1 MKYRVKVCTIFSG
14 YDEDDYTG
22 KIHDNIR
29 EAFEE
34 LEEAKKDVYVHHVRL
49 ERIEE

>member
-1 MKYRVKVCTIFSG
+1 MKYRVKVKTIFSG
-14 YDEDDYTG
+14 HDEEDYTG

-34 LEEAKKDVYVHHVRL
+34 LKEAENDVYVHHVRL